1 MNIERDFKVYEI
13 NGETK
18 HLGIFGDPV
27 EHSFSPKMHNFISG
41 YMGNNYVYGAYLVR
55 KEELEKAIE
64 GLRAMNFSGVN
75 ITAPHKVDVMKYVD
89 VLSEKATLFQSVNT
103 IVNKNGVL
111 YGYTTDADGFYESLK
126 RIGCNIKDK
135 NVLFIG
141 AGGATRPVV
150 SLFAMEGAKSITIK
164 NRTKEKAEIIAKH
177 VKETLEYDVN
187 CELLLSHYDVVI
199 NTTPIGMY
207 PEVDAMPEFDMSL
220 IDETSYVA
228 DMIYNP
234 SVTELMHQG
243 ISNGAKA
250 VNGLYMLVSQALKS
264 ESIWNE
270 EPFNSKIADKIYEE
284 LKASFEKEN

>member
-1 MNIERDFKVYEI
+1 MNIERDFKVFEI

-234 SVTELMHQG
+234 SETLFLKEAKK
-243 ISNGAKA
+243 SGAKT
-250 VNGLYMLVSQALKS
+250 VNGLGMLIYQGM
-264 ESIWNE
+264 
-270 EPFNSKIADKIYEE
+270 IAYELFTDTKLPVDMYDKII
-284 LKASFEKEN
+284 ENVFNK